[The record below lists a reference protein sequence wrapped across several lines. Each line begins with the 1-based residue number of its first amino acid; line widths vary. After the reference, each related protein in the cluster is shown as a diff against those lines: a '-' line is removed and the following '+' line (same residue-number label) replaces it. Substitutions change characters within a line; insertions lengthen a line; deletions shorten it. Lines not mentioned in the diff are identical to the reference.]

1 LRSETFVLDSTVVVK
16 WFKEGEEHE
25 EEATELRKR
34 ILSSEVAAAASE
46 VMPLEV
52 CRALVK
58 AGYDSARV
66 RRAYATLTEMSE
78 LGFLKLVPASSTSSS
93 ASEGI
98 IGLGLY
104 VADALVLAA
113 ALSISADLVTEDK
126 HLLKQSVHKRMSQG
140 SLRVLRLR
148 DLGGP
153 KQRDG
158 ETTT

>member
-1 LRSETFVLDSTVVVK
+1 
-16 WFKEGEEHE
+16 
-25 EEATELRKR
+25 
-34 ILSSEVAAAASE
+34 
-46 VMPLEV
+46 
-52 CRALVK
+52 VK

-66 RRAYATLTEMSE
+66 RRAYATLTEMGE

-126 HLLKQSVHKRMSQG
+126 HLLKQSVRKRMSQG

-148 DLGGP
+148 DFGP
-153 KQRDG
+153 KRQGG
-158 ETTT
+158 ETAP